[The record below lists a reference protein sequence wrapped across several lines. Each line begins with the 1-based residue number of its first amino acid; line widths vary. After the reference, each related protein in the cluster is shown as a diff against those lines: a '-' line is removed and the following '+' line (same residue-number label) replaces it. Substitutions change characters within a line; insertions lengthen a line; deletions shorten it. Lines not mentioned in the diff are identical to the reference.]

1 MRRRPEHSG
10 FTLVEVLVAVIILA
24 LVAFGVHGFVSR
36 ILVSLRVSSEQ
47 DAERARVRGFFSLVE
62 AQLAQLPAQGPRW
75 FAGQPHVFGGRSA
88 DSMEWDAVSGPGV
101 LTGAAPGVCRVS
113 LELKP
118 VGASSTEQE
127 IGFRRKILGDN
138 TVGRES
144 WVPLLRPVSSLQ
156 IRYFDGPR
164 NTPTVRWTDTGSV
177 PTLVYLSLQMRDGD
191 PVEEV
196 VLSVPA
202 ARVSG
207 ARAAGG
213 GAQGR
218 DGGGQDGGGR

>member
-1 MRRRPEHSG
+1 MRQSPERSG

-36 ILVSLRVSSEQ
+36 ILTSLRVSGEQ
-47 DAERARVRGFFSLVE
+47 DAERARVRGFFSLIE

-75 FAGQPHVFGGRSA
+75 FTGQPHVFGGRSA

-101 LTGAAPGVCRVS
+101 LTGAASGVCRVS

-118 VGASSTEQE
+118 VGPSSAEQE
-127 IGFRRKILGDN
+127 IGLRRRILGDN
-138 TVGRES
+138 AVGRES
-144 WVPLLRPVSSLQ
+144 WVPLLRPVWALQ
-156 IRYFDGPR
+156 IRYFDGQR
-164 NTPTVRWTDTGSV
+164 NTKPERWTDTGSV
-177 PTLVYLSLQMRDGD
+177 PALVYLSLQLREGD

-207 ARAAGG
+207 ARTAGG
-213 GAQGR
+213 GDPGR
-218 DGGGQDGGGR
+218 NGGGQ